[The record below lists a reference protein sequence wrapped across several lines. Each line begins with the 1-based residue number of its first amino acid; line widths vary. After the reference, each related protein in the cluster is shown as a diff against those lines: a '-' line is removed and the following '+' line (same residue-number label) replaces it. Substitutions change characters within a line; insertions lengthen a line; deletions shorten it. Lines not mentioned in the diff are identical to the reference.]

1 LGAFK
6 AITRKSRDGTSIDD
20 LARMESVWFIRYKS
34 VEHCK

>member
-20 LARMESVWFIRYKS
+20 LARMESV
-34 VEHCK
+34 